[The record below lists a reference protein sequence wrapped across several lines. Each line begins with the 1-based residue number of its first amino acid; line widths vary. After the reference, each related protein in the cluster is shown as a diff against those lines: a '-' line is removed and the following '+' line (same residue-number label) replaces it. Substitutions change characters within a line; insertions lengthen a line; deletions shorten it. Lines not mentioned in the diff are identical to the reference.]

1 MAGKKK
7 LYRYF
12 MLLAIG
18 MMAIF
23 VSACA
28 RKGQDLE
35 REAGGKAGQASGST
49 EADGAGGLD
58 EAGGAGGAG
67 GLDEAGEAEVADCY
81 RRITHITENGSIQLS
96 LPQGW
101 AYQVSEQEEGEFSI
115 DLHPQSEPEGTI
127 SIQYVK
133 LFGVCGTGLEQ
144 EDCVIN
150 GKEAA
155 KGIYDGHEYWDY
167 IAFSGKYENYAV
179 LNSAGDSWWGAYQ
192 EQIEG
197 ILNSLSLGNEVK
209 GGPEVV
215 ELEEGEPIEM
225 GDSGKELCVT
235 LEDTEEDVGASIH
248 LSYGEQKAV
257 VADYVDGLR
266 ECYVLRQ
273 DGPYFYVLVGEAFPN
288 DAGGTYL
295 MKVSEDGIEQCDY
308 LEAVLREDVTAN
320 YIEAACKIDVLG
332 SYLGIKHYGILEDKF
347 YTDEQV
353 FEFFQVQEGVLRKQ
367 LALLQDVPANLYG
380 ETKTLEKGAILYPTG
395 CDTERRRF
403 YFEYENPKYPDEML
417 SGFLNYQIKE
427 EGFGC
432 TVEGT
437 NEYELFEGLPYAG

>member
-133 LFGVCGTGLEQ
+133 LFGVCGRSEEHT
-144 EDCVIN
+144 
-150 GKEAA
+150 
-155 KGIYDGHEYWDY
+155 
-167 IAFSGKYENYAV
+167 S
-179 LNSAGDSWWGAYQ
+179 
-192 EQIEG
+192 
-197 ILNSLSLGNEVK
+197 
-209 GGPEVV
+209 
-215 ELEEGEPIEM
+215 ELQ
-225 GDSGKELCVT
+225 S
-235 LEDTEEDVGASIH
+235 
-248 LSYGEQKAV
+248 Q
-257 VADYVDGLR
+257 R
-266 ECYVLRQ
+266 
-273 DGPYFYVLVGEAFPN
+273 
-288 DAGGTYL
+288 
-295 MKVSEDGIEQCDY
+295 
-308 LEAVLREDVTAN
+308 
-320 YIEAACKIDVLG
+320 
-332 SYLGIKHYGILEDKF
+332 
-347 YTDEQV
+347 
-353 FEFFQVQEGVLRKQ
+353 
-367 LALLQDVPANLYG
+367 
-380 ETKTLEKGAILYPTG
+380 
-395 CDTERRRF
+395 
-403 YFEYENPKYPDEML
+403 
-417 SGFLNYQIKE
+417 
-427 EGFGC
+427 
-432 TVEGT
+432 
-437 NEYELFEGLPYAG
+437 